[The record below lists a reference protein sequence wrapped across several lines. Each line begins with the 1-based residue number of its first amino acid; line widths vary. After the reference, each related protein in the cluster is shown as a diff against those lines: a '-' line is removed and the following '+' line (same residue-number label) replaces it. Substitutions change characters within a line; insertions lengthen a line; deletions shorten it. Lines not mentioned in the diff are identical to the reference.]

1 LFAVALR
8 PPNLAEIVVFGIGSI
23 YRRLDPISN
32 GPRFVVG
39 YQFVMNRSDIA
50 KLPETLRTFWHG
62 NALGPYNLLGPRSF
76 VDRGHRIELFTYDPT
91 IVVPD
96 WIVRRDANEI
106 WEAAHV
112 LSYRKDLGRGSF
124 ALHAN
129 LFRYAML
136 HKLGG
141 WWIDLDLVLLHPELP
156 ADQIYFPLETCDP
169 PRATF
174 SVLKFPPAHPAL
186 AEAINRCVAVG
197 EEPLFGETGADLL
210 TEMVVKHD
218 LARFGHRLHDA
229 YPIPALDIA
238 ALFDPDRCEEVQK
251 RCADSRFIHLFN
263 ETWRRAGIPRYLGPP
278 QGSFIDHLLL
288 KHGFEVPEPR
298 MEFTDLKRWTAY
310 LTLHEEFQAALSAY
324 RLSNEALRNQLRES
338 ETSSTIYKVFAAV
351 GRGLRSLISKP
362 GAAKTERS

>member
-1 LFAVALR
+1 
-8 PPNLAEIVVFGIGSI
+8 
-23 YRRLDPISN
+23 
-32 GPRFVVG
+32 
-39 YQFVMNRSDIA
+39 
-50 KLPETLRTFWHG
+50 
-62 NALGPYNLLGPRSF
+62 
-76 VDRGHRIELFTYDPT
+76 
-91 IVVPD
+91 
-96 WIVRRDANEI
+96 
-106 WEAAHV
+106 
-112 LSYRKDLGRGSF
+112 
-124 ALHAN
+124 
-129 LFRYAML
+129 
-136 HKLGG
+136 
-141 WWIDLDLVLLHPELP
+141 
-156 ADQIYFPLETCDP
+156 
-169 PRATF
+169 
-174 SVLKFPPAHPAL
+174 
-186 AEAINRCVAVG
+186 
-197 EEPLFGETGADLL
+197 
-210 TEMVVKHD
+210 MVVKHD

-278 QGSFIDHLLL
+278 QGSFIDRLLL